1 MFSVV
6 VFFLLTVLNLA
17 ILIKSIWVYVACI
30 SIGNYIARALMNL
43 FVNFVMLLSTLPTAF
58 LTLYTIPRENEGTA
72 VPSFSVLTVFIYWTL
87 VNWFFLSHSQIQLLP
102 IPDSVYTIL
111 VFGFRFFWSAV
122 LGLALAECRVI
133 MFSNILPDSGWNFRA
148 TTRKNS

>member
-30 SIGNYIARALMNL
+30 RIGNYIARALMNL

-58 LTLYTIPRENEGTA
+58 LTLYTIPRENEGRA
-72 VPSFSVLTVFIYWTL
+72 VPSFSLDCIYL
-87 VNWFFLSHSQIQLLP
+87 LNFSELIFFLSHSQIQLLP

-148 TTRKNS
+148 TY